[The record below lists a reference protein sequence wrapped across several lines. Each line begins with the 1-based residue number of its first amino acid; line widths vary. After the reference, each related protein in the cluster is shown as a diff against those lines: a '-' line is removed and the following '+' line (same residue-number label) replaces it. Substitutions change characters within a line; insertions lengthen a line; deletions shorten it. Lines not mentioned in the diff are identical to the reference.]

1 MPRIRNIDRMKWVP
15 GIYILDTDC
24 AGETHG
30 IKLVYCYTDQ
40 VNAAVL
46 TEITLRAMLAKG
58 SKK

>member
-1 MPRIRNIDRMKWVP
+1 MKWVP

-46 TEITLRAMLAKG
+46 TEITLRAMLAEG